1 MKSKKFTVK
10 TVALMLVMVTM
21 LGMFVQAFAVYD
33 TPTFS
38 DVPREFWGYT
48 YIEQA
53 AEKGWVKGMGGGK
66 FEPNGKVT
74 YAQFAT
80 MLDQAFFKD
89 EVDSYGVT
97 NPWFTR
103 FCNIAGEKGLFA
115 GTEAENYQ
123 NAGSYANRQMSR
135 YEMAQVVYNT
145 MSKINAKM
153 PSSKEVAAQIDTTPD
168 FFDIP
173 SKYSIAVLTAKA
185 SGIISGMGGGRF
197 EGDGTLTRAQTCVVL
212 IKLDNLAGTGDGT
225 GGDTEPSGPV
235 EIDRSPFAFKDGENV
250 QQMMDRL
257 NAEAPKYYKGYLTNG
272 KPVTEANIKEMLAA
286 AEKSMPSR
294 TKWDE
299 SSFYNYGT
307 RAYENYMNTHACSA
321 FAGALSDYIFGKDA
335 PAITH
340 QDFDNIKVGDI
351 IGFNDSS
358 TGFRHA
364 VLVVGLCPTTTDSLL
379 LVEGNMGGE
388 VLWNGYDYKNTWSS
402 TLKAES
408 YIYSRY

>member
-1 MKSKKFTVK
+1 MKKKTISLFL
-10 TVALMLVMVTM
+10 ALALYLGLVVPA
-21 LGMFVQAFAVYD
+21 LAAYD

-38 DVPREFWGYT
+38 DVPPNFWGYT

-123 NAGSYANRQMSR
+123 NAGAYANRQMSR
-135 YEMAQVVYNT
+135 YEMAQMVYNT

-173 SKYSIAVLTAKA
+173 SEYSIAVLTAKA

-212 IKLDNLAGTGDGT
+212 IKLDKLAGTGDGT

-250 QQMMDRL
+250 QQMMNRL

-294 TKWDE
+294 TKWDG
-299 SSFYNYGT
+299 SSFYNYGS
-307 RAYENYMNTHACSA
+307 RAYGQYTYCEGCAA
-321 FAGALSDYIFGKDA
+321 FVAALSDYIFGKDA
-335 PAITH
+335 PVVAH
-340 QDFDNIKVGDI
+340 QDFNNLKVGDFI
-351 IGFNDSS
+351 EGVNSKNGYNHSLLITSI
-358 TGFRHA
+358 H
-364 VLVVGLCPTTTDSLL
+364 PTTADSYEITNGNNGG
-379 LVEGNMGGE
+379 LVMWGHYIYT
-388 VLWNGYDYKNTWSS
+388 NGIDGDAR
-402 TLKAES
+402 AES